1 MAEATSGYV
10 VWVPA
15 PTVDAAASAAANV
28 SGGVAK
34 LWCAGEDFPPGGK
47 VGNVGVLTEVWPQ
60 AGCTN
65 GCGCCDRLPAC
76 ANCKRTGTKSKQV
89 ITLDLSGVAVM
100 RACCG
105 CEAHSARRVRCDACQ
120 DKMDASRAG
129 TKLTA
134 EQVGEK
140 FDGYVRQSDETEGG
154 IDNLLVKGAA
164 YERLANSD
172 PVRNDKPPYPAAR
185 AALCSH
191 LDGKKNYV
199 DPDNLSTALDRIT
212 EELAK
217 QRGLPVGDALDLKAF
232 ESAVLA
238 WGLKE
243 GKDTVVRMP
252 YPDGSQLWSGNVPL

>member
-1 MAEATSGYV
+1 MLARCA
-10 VWVPA
+10 A
-15 PTVDAAASAAANV
+15 P
-28 SGGVAK
+28 AK
-34 LWCAGEDFPPGGK
+34 LWCVGEDFPPGGK
-47 VGNVGVLTEVWPQ
+47 VGEVVEHMVVQQQPD
-60 AGCTN
+60 CTIYS
-65 GCGCCDRLPAC
+65 CCDRLPAC
-76 ANCKRTGTKSKQV
+76 DFCKRTGVTTIQHV
-89 ITLDLSGVAVM
+89 TLDLSSFAAVTK
-100 RACCG
+100 ACCD
-105 CEAHSARRVRCDACQ
+105 CKAQTARRVRCDACQ

-129 TKLTA
+129 RKLTA

-140 FDGYVRQSDETEGG
+140 FDGYVRQSGETEGG